1 MALNAWHLTLT
12 LLEET
17 FAVCRLPCDAPIP
30 EWADVGPFASI
41 TRTREELSVTCLQRG
56 MPDDIQAERDWRCLK
71 VEGPFDLASTIGVMA
86 ALAVPLAEAGI
97 SLFVV
102 STYDTDYL
110 LLKERQLTP
119 AVEVLSAAGHTV
131 NAH

>member
-1 MALNAWHLTLT
+1 MNAWHLALT

-17 FAVCRLPCDAPIP
+17 FAVCRLPSDAQIP
-30 EWADVGPFASI
+30 EWADARPFASI
-41 TRTREELSVTCLQRG
+41 ARTHDELSVTCPQHNI
-56 MPDDIQAERDWRCLK
+56 PNDVQAERDWRCLK
-71 VEGPFDLASTIGVMA
+71 VEGPFDLAGTIGVMA

-110 LLKERQLTP
+110 LLKSTHLTQAI
-119 AVEVLSAAGHTV
+119 AVLTGAGHTV
-131 NAH
+131 SPH